1 MPLVYPPAAAT
12 GGLEPIRC
20 GNLFVAS
27 GQGNNAAT
35 VQAQLRAHVASL
47 VGQHPAL
54 KCVDAQLSGGGPG
67 AVFVAMVLAT
77 LSDPNSAYPLLS
89 DMLFQVIEAPTQF
102 DLLAQLNLPGNAPRY
117 ARAWSQAVGGGG
129 SPFLILAATSGAP

>member
-1 MPLVYPPAAAT
+1 MPQVYVPAEAT
-12 GGLEPIRC
+12 GGAEPIQC
-20 GNLFVAS
+20 GNLDVAS
-27 GQGNNAAT
+27 AQGNNAAT
-35 VQAQLRAHVASL
+35 VQARLRAAVANL
-47 VGQHPAL
+47 VAQRPGL

-67 AVFVAMVLAT
+67 AVFVAMVLVT
-77 LSDPNSAYPLLS
+77 NSDPNNAYPLLS